1 MLIYN
6 NLFSVSPIT
15 THINIKD
22 VIKELK
28 PQKIINKIYTINRF
42 YSQKFKKKAKIGY
55 LGLNPHN
62 DEMRT
67 NSFERKILIPL
78 VKKLKK
84 EA

>member
-28 PQKIINKIYTINRF
+28 PQKIINKIYTINKF
-42 YSQKFKKKAKIGY
+42 YSQKFKKK
-55 LGLNPHN
+55 L
-62 DEMRT
+62 
-67 NSFERKILIPL
+67 
-78 VKKLKK
+78 KL
-84 EA
+84 ACWV

>member
-15 THINIKD
+15 THINIKN

-28 PQKIINKIYTINRF
+28 PQKIINKINTINKF
-42 YSQKFKKKAKIGY
+42 YSQKFKKRLKLAI

-67 NSFERKILIPL
+67 NSFERQVLIH
-78 VKKLKK
+78 
-84 EA
+84 